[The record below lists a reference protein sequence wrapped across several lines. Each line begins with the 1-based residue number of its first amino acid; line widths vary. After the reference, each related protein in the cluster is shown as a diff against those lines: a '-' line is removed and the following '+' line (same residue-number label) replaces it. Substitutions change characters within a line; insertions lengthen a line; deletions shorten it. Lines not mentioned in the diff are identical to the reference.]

1 MDLRE
6 RGAGQSQLQ
15 GGHEGE
21 EAATAAVD
29 AGEEEKP
36 FL

>member
-6 RGAGQSQLQ
+6 RGGGQSQLQ
-15 GGHEGE
+15 GGH
-21 EAATAAVD
+21 
-29 AGEEEKP
+29 AGEEGTAAGEEGEAEKP

>member
-1 MDLRE
+1 MRE

-15 GGHEGE
+15 GGHDGE
-21 EAATAAVD
+21 EATAAAVD
-29 AGEEEKP
+29 EGEEEEKP

>member
-6 RGAGQSQLQ
+6 RGGGQSQLQ
-15 GGHEGE
+15 GGH
-21 EAATAAVD
+21 
-29 AGEEEKP
+29 AGEEGTASGEEGEAEKP